1 MKMLLTSIALATV
14 IASPAFA
21 QAPSHDPFVPRS
33 SSTWVYTPTEQWA
46 PSQTYDQARE
56 RTRAPIG
63 QYVIPTS
70 RSYNAYGAYGQRFT
84 YR

>member
-21 QAPSHDPFVPRS
+21 QAPSHYPLVSGP

-46 PSQTYDQARE
+46 PRQPYGQARE
-56 RTRAPIG
+56 RTMAPIG
-63 QYVIPTS
+63 QHVIPSS
-70 RSYNAYGAYGQRFT
+70 RSYNAYGAYDKRFT
-84 YR
+84 YH